1 MIFGYFSQ
9 INPDQVPKN
18 KTVRLQKLYH
28 SLQKYRVNMTALML
42 GRMGCEYR
50 WFSAAA
56 GLGES

>member
-28 SLQKYRVNMTALML
+28 SLQKYRVNMTAPVF

-50 WFSAAA
+50 WLSAAA
-56 GLGES
+56 G